1 MGRYQEAQ
9 GYLEESLEIARKADD
24 KRTMASVMH
33 ILTLASLGQ
42 GDRAAAR
49 YHSEAA
55 LELACELG
63 DSRRVAVASNALAQ
77 LNRLEGKL
85 DEAEQLYL
93 QTVSFGREQGDRE
106 MTAIGMLNLAMV
118 AVARGAAGRARELLV
133 DAISIATET
142 ESTQA
147 RQSALEVTAG
157 LAAALGEWERSARFF
172 GAAEARKQ
180 STGIKND
187 PADDAFLQPFVAEV
201 RAALGESGFTAAEA
215 SGRTLGFLEAV
226 AEARAW
232 LSPRP
237 GQ

>member
-1 MGRYQEAQ
+1 M
-9 GYLEESLEIARKADD
+9 
-24 KRTMASVMH
+24 MASVMH

-49 YHSEAA
+49 RHSEEA
-55 LELACELG
+55 LELARELG
-63 DSRRVAVASNALAQ
+63 DCRRVAVASNALAQ

-93 QTVSFGREQGDRE
+93 QTVSLGRELGDRE
-106 MTAIGMLNLAMV
+106 MTAVGMLNLAMV

-133 DAISIATET
+133 DVIAIANET
-142 ESTQA
+142 GSTQA
-147 RQSALEVTAG
+147 KQSALEVSAA
-157 LAAALGEWERSARFF
+157 LAASRGEWERSARFF

-180 STGIKND
+180 STGLKND
-187 PADDAFLQPFVAEV
+187 PADDAFLQPFVAKA
-201 RAALGESGFTAAEA
+201 RAALGELRFTAAET
-215 SGRTLGFLEAV
+215 SGRTLGFLETV
-226 AEARAW
+226 AEACAW